1 MAKRLLQTY
10 QFVPAEDKIVLD
22 GNIDKKRLL
31 LITNME
37 NNVILYNFADNTLG
51 LVSYSFDS
59 ATETTTIVL
68 QKDCNL
74 MSSSDT
80 LQIFYEGDGVH
91 FEPDETFVDPVSK
104 FRVSTPQNLIDT
116 DFEYGPQ
123 SSKWETIQLI
133 NNVPSFY
140 SSTSDT
146 SISFINEVNTT
157 QGSDIIQVVCG
168 FDHGLLVGTP
178 ITVQGLSSVSA
189 EGAYLVQSIPTSTT
203 FTYKARANQPT
214 TEDISG
220 VYTSI
225 IPGQFYQGSQILVD
239 EAEGITA
246 DFFTVYVTVQSVQE
260 LTMTTSIPNSFTV
273 GAVVAN
279 ASNNATGI
287 ISKIDGSVLSV
298 TDVVGTFNAGDVLN
312 TTSTSDTITID
323 AGGVGGAANKQFLD
337 GVQQDTFELSKRAIY
352 VFDTSDSSNSTH
364 IFNLS
369 ETADGIH
376 TEITPGV
383 FGVPYTTYVYSNGT
397 AGSAGAYVQ
406 YDFAANST
414 PPEQIFYYDNGDAI
428 YGGSDRLFTLSTN
441 STFTEFYVYD
451 IEGTW
456 TNSSD
461 SFSTAGTT
469 YTVTGQTSGPFGY
482 VRSLSGTTLYVIK
495 GVGSADF
502 AGTDTFY
509 DAPKDSTAQRSLV
522 TVSSVDVATNAL
534 ENENYIV
541 VGATNSA
548 NNVDKITSLV
558 VGPGER
564 VVVNSTTQNNAFSL
578 VGFEDLSTAFET
590 RTFAQGAGGGEGG

>member
-1 MAKRLLQTY
+1 MANQGILAQSKPAAATDTVLYSADIDESASTVLTVANDGTGSAYSVGLKNYDQKLTLDASTYLLHPGDVVSGY
-10 QFVPAEDKIVLD
+10 RFEVDVPITG
-22 GNIDKKRLL
+22 GNS
-31 LITNME
+31 
-37 NNVILYNFADNTLG
+37 NFAPSTQ
-51 LVSYSFDS
+51 F
-59 ATETTTIVL
+59 T
-68 QKDCNL
+68 
-74 MSSSDT
+74 SSDG
-80 LQIFYEGDGVH
+80 E
-91 FEPDETFVDPVSK
+91 SK
-104 FRVSTPQNLIDT
+104 FK
-116 DFEYGPQ
+116 FE
-123 SSKWETIQLI
+123 
-133 NNVPSFY
+133 SFY
-140 SSTSDT
+140 
-146 SISFINEVNTT
+146 
-157 QGSDIIQVVCG
+157 
-168 FDHGLLVGTP
+168 
-178 ITVQGLSSVSA
+178 
-189 EGAYLVQSIPTSTT
+189 IP
-203 FTYKARANQPT
+203 P
-214 TEDISG
+214 
-220 VYTSI
+220 
-225 IPGQFYQGSQILVD
+225 
-239 EAEGITA
+239 
-246 DFFTVYVTVQSVQE
+246 
-260 LTMTTSIPNSFTV
+260 TTSIFVKTV
-273 GAVVAN
+273 SIRAVTTEGVTGTFAVGDVISKGVSPDDTTAVVYSAPTGEGGTPTIYIGPSTIN
-279 ASNNATGI
+279 GTGTEFTDGDSISVSGGASGT
-287 ISKIDGSVLSV
+287 ISV
-298 TDVVGTFNAGDVLN
+298 
-312 TTSTSDTITID
+312 
-323 AGGVGGAANKQFLD
+323 GGVGTAGNEFVFSTTTSGGTYNLFL
-337 GVQQDTFELSKRAIY
+337 QQTGTVFTDRAY
-352 VFDTSDSSNSTH
+352 RFDVADSSMTGRD
-364 IFNLS
+364 FRLS
-369 ETADGIH
+369 SIANGTFGPDGIAGNEDDG
-376 TEITPGV
+376 TE
-383 FGVPYTTYVYSNGT
+383 YTIGKTTNGT